1 MIVLGA
7 AAGGFAVAAVLV
19 AVFWPSA
26 PPLTV
31 RPKADAQ
38 GKEALEITCASCPDG
53 TKITIRDVTAMVQD
67 HTAVVALATELS
79 VGENPLKVL
88 VDRPGNGRDETLRV
102 VVHVAYR
109 VRPDLATLQGDRPA
123 ISIVADAAPGTS
135 VALGENGGKPM
146 QLVDGRGLEKIDV
159 VDALTGISDD
169 VKTLSRQVPY
179 VVTSASGA
187 TEAGVVSV
195 SVGIVPLHIDAPGT
209 RVTTDQPSFVLAGH
223 TLKGA
228 EVIAAGRPIPVK
240 PDGTFAQVMNV
251 SSVGATQI
259 EVRAKMPD
267 MAPRLLPIR
276 VRRVDSLDVAAK
288 EFMAEQPLDFHGV
301 DAADAIGKPVLLGG
315 EVLET
320 RRQGYQT
327 ISLLDVGKSFGCAGD
342 KGACNVRLVQGG
354 ESSAKKGDKI
364 RAYGRVGAP
373 FTGAGKPVPEVLVEF
388 TQKGARVT
396 TKREPVREAS
406 ATSAPSI
413 GPTAVMPAPTRSC
426 LECKKDNHIGA
437 TLCVFCGHPFAAA
450 PTPRAS
456 TPAGAGESP
465 RLAESG
471 VGATPSV
478 EGKTIERVVEVAA
491 PSPMSAVAMSSD
503 ALPRSPP
510 PSTQPIDQ
518 RTSGPPSISVDTD
531 VDDDDDDPA
540 EPTAADQPRRHRS
553 GAARS
558 PTRSSASSSP
568 SATASS
574 RRIGRGGMGIVYKV
588 EHIRDRQAPRDEAP
602 HRRALAQPRRGA
614 ALQAGGAHR
623 LQALEPEHRP
633 GLRLRRGRG
642 PHLPGDGAR
651 RRRGPRRARSARDG
665 PMPFARLGKIVIQVC
680 ARSPRRTSTGIVHRD
695 IKPENIMLMR
705 AATAAPTSPR
715 CSTSASPSSAKAR
728 SSTT

>member
-1 MIVLGA
+1 MVGGVAPLGWSPPAPAQAAPQPAPGAERNARTLVGMPRREGPPPAGDRCGWKAASAELGFRPHQDHVAVGGARGRFGEPVDGDEGGAHDGRRDEPVSRSSAHARDAQVAPREASGASTLVAGTPVMGGQVFVTAAEPATEEEERARTLLGVARPGIAPLHPGQRDSFDEVAPASELGATIGPMPHGMRPPVRDVRVQLDVHRPRRPAVPRTNKPRPKSVRALVLGA

-26 PPLTV
+26 PPLTA

-53 TKITIRDVTAMVQD
+53 TKITIRDVTAVVAD
-67 HTAVVALATELS
+67 HTALVPLATELS
-79 VGENPLKVL
+79 VGENPLKVD
-88 VDRPGNGRDETLRV
+88 VDRPANGRDETLRV

-123 ISIVADAAPGTS
+123 ISIVADAAHGTT

-146 QLVDGRGLEKIDV
+146 QLVDGRGLEKIEV

-179 VVTSASGA
+179 VVTPASGA
-187 TEAGVVSV
+187 PESGVVSV

-288 EFMAEQPLDFHGV
+288 EFMAEQPLDYHGV
-301 DAADAIGKPVLLGG
+301 DASDAIGKPVLLGG

-327 ISLLDVGKSFGCAGD
+327 ISLLDVGKSSGCAGE

-373 FTGAGKPVPEVLVEF
+373 FTGAGKSVPEVLVEF
-388 TQKGARVT
+388 TQKG
-396 TKREPVREAS
+396 
-406 ATSAPSI
+406 
-413 GPTAVMPAPTRSC
+413 
-426 LECKKDNHIGA
+426 LE
-437 TLCVFCGHPFAAA
+437 
-450 PTPRAS
+450 
-456 TPAGAGESP
+456 
-465 RLAESG
+465 
-471 VGATPSV
+471 
-478 EGKTIERVVEVAA
+478 
-491 PSPMSAVAMSSD
+491 
-503 ALPRSPP
+503 
-510 PSTQPIDQ
+510 
-518 RTSGPPSISVDTD
+518 
-531 VDDDDDDPA
+531 
-540 EPTAADQPRRHRS
+540 
-553 GAARS
+553 
-558 PTRSSASSSP
+558 
-568 SATASS
+568 
-574 RRIGRGGMGIVYKV
+574 
-588 EHIRDRQAPRDEAP
+588 
-602 HRRALAQPRRGA
+602 
-614 ALQAGGAHR
+614 
-623 LQALEPEHRP
+623 
-633 GLRLRRGRG
+633 
-642 PHLPGDGAR
+642 
-651 RRRGPRRARSARDG
+651 
-665 PMPFARLGKIVIQVC
+665 
-680 ARSPRRTSTGIVHRD
+680 
-695 IKPENIMLMR
+695 
-705 AATAAPTSPR
+705 
-715 CSTSASPSSAKAR
+715 
-728 SSTT
+728 